1 MEMTTA
7 RFPILRPILS
17 VLGWTLGCALAAPFV
32 TLALIV
38 PFYLADKACGTPG
51 DSGGC
56 EMGFGVMVIMSPLVG
71 APVGFVVGV
80 VRAMLRM
87 RRAAA

>member
-1 MEMTTA
+1 MTTA
-7 RFPILRPILS
+7 VQSRSLLRLAGG

-87 RRAAA
+87 HRAAA

>member
-1 MEMTTA
+1 MTTA
-7 RFPILRPILS
+7 RFPILHPILS

-56 EMGFGVMVIMSPLVG
+56 EMGFGIMVMMSPLVG
-71 APVGFVVGV
+71 APIGFVIGA
-80 VRAMLRM
+80 VRAVMKA
-87 RRAAA
+87 RR

>member
-1 MEMTTA
+1 MTA
-7 RFPILRPILS
+7 PSPSPLRLALG
-17 VLGWTLGCALAAPFV
+17 VLGWTFGCALAAPFV

-56 EMGFGVMVIMSPLVG
+56 EMGFGVMVIMSPLIG
-71 APVGFVVGV
+71 APVGFAIGV
-80 VRAMLRM
+80 VRAVLRA
-87 RRAAA
+87 RAAQAA

>member
-1 MEMTTA
+1 MTA
-7 RFPILRPILS
+7 PSPSPLRLALG
-17 VLGWTLGCALAAPFV
+17 VLGWTLSCALAAPFV

-56 EMGFGVMVIMSPLVG
+56 EMGFGVMVIMSPLIG
-71 APVGFVVGV
+71 APVGFAIGV
-80 VRAMLRM
+80 VRAVLRA
-87 RRAAA
+87 RAAQAA

>member
-1 MEMTTA
+1 MTA
-7 RFPILRPILS
+7 ASPSVLRLAGG
-17 VLGWTLGCALAAPFV
+17 VLGWTLGCALAAPLV

-56 EMGFGVMVIMSPLVG
+56 EMGFGVMVIMSPLIG
-71 APVGFVVGV
+71 APAGFAIGV
-80 VRAMLRM
+80 VRAVLRA
-87 RRAAA
+87 RAAQAA